1 MKMKNIKVAKKLLNI
16 LLALVILVSLLS
28 VGLSIY
34 NLISYNIEAS
44 KYIYLLIGIFLL
56 PYEFLVTGKI
66 EGMFQ
71 EQSNIVYCLLIAIAI
86 FIISVLVL
94 TYASKMF
101 NGKYSTTKRTIFGVV
116 TNFLLFVFVGVFA
129 LGAVM
134 LSIKYSQIENGLNN
148 VGPEIIKTIFTN
160 FGFNLIMIKEIVAG
174 YLGFVVC
181 LFSFVSFIIGMVHK
195 SSKVKLISSINFYS
209 SDFEEDKAI
218 TNTTTSSKNTKNE
231 DKNNVVINDIPEND
245 PKAKNLIKK
254 IMQLEELKDS
264 GKISNVDYTRLRQ
277 KAIKRYKN

>member
-1 MKMKNIKVAKKLLNI
+1 MKKKNIKVAKKLLNF

-28 VGLSIY
+28 VGLSVY

-44 KYIYLLIGIFLL
+44 KYIYLLIGVFLL

-71 EQSNIVYCLLIAIAI
+71 QQSNIVYCLLIAIVI

-101 NGKYSTTKRTIFGVV
+101 NGKFSTTKRTVFGVV
-116 TNFLLFVFVGVFA
+116 TNFLLIVFVGVFA

-148 VGPEIIKTIFTN
+148 VGPEIVKTIFTN
-160 FGFNLIMIKEIVAG
+160 FGFNVIMIKEIVAG
-174 YLGFVVC
+174 YLGLIIC
-181 LFSFVSFIIGMVHK
+181 LFSFVTFVIGMVHK
-195 SSKVKLISSINFYS
+195 SSKVKLITSINFYS

-218 TNTTTSSKNTKNE
+218 INTTSSSQNTKN
-231 DKNNVVINDIPEND
+231 DKEEVIVKDIPEND
-245 PKAKNLIKK
+245 PKAKSLIKK
-254 IMQLEELKDS
+254 IMQLEELKNS

>member
-1 MKMKNIKVAKKLLNI
+1 MKKKNIKVAKKLLNF

-28 VGLSIY
+28 VGLSVY

-44 KYIYLLIGIFLL
+44 KYIYLLIGVFLL

-71 EQSNIVYCLLIAIAI
+71 QQSNIVYCLLIAIVI

-101 NGKYSTTKRTIFGVV
+101 NGKYSTTKRTVFGVV
-116 TNFLLFVFVGVFA
+116 TNFFLIVFVGVFA
-129 LGAVM
+129 LGSVM

-148 VGPEIIKTIFTN
+148 VGPEIVKTIFTN
-160 FGFNLIMIKEIVAG
+160 FGFNVIMIKEIIAG
-174 YLGFVVC
+174 YLGLIIC
-181 LFSFVSFIIGMVHK
+181 LFSFVTFVIGMVHK
-195 SSKVKLISSINFYS
+195 SSKVKLITSINFYS

-218 TNTTTSSKNTKNE
+218 TNTTSSSQNTKN
-231 DKNNVVINDIPEND
+231 DKEEVIVKDIPEND
-245 PKAKNLIKK
+245 PKAKSLIKK